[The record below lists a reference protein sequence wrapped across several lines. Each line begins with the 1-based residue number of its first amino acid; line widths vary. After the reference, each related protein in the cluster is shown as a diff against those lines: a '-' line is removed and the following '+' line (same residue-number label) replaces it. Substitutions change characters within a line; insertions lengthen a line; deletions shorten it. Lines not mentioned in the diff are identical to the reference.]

1 MIKDAS
7 IKCTGIC
14 LKMYVL
20 NKHISSSDQGFHPT
34 SVGCHGER
42 LMPATVVAPWHG
54 LHPEASCPKA
64 CCNTLN
70 LGV

>member
-20 NKHISSSDQGFHPT
+20 NKHISSSVSALLWTKPM
-34 SVGCHGER
+34 
-42 LMPATVVAPWHG
+42 LVAF
-54 LHPEASCPKA
+54 
-64 CCNTLN
+64 
-70 LGV
+70 

>member
-20 NKHISSSDQGFHPT
+20 NKHISSS
-34 SVGCHGER
+34 
-42 LMPATVVAPWHG
+42 VA
-54 LHPEASCPKA
+54 C
-64 CCNTLN
+64 
-70 LGV
+70 